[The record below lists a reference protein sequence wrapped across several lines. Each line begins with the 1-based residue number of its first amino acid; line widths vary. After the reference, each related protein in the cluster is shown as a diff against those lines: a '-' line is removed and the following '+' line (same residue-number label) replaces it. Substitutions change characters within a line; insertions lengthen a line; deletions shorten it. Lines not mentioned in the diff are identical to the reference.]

1 MTTLQI
7 ILAIGIPVA
16 SGLILF
22 ICICMGKKASRF
34 FKALNKAIKDIEIM
48 KANGELRK
56 EESLIN
62 IDGMFIVMD
71 AMQGEQINGN
81 LEALRE
87 RYRAY
92 LNIKA
97 VG

>member
-1 MTTLQI
+1 MTTTI
-7 ILAIGIPVA
+7 CMAIGIPIA
-16 SGLILF
+16 SGLILTF
-22 ICICMGKKASRF
+22 LIFMCRKASRF
-34 FKALNKAIKDIEIM
+34 FKALNGAIADIETM
-48 KANGELRK
+48 KINGELRK

-71 AMQGEQINGN
+71 AMQGEKINGN

-87 RYRAY
+87 RYRTY